1 MREME
6 ICKHNQNG
14 FCKFRERCDKRHDNE
29 ICRSRKEC
37 TDSECTKRHPRECK
51 YFQLYGYCTF
61 SDTCAYSHMAH
72 KNNKVETLEK
82 EVAELKDDVEMAKMM
97 IESMNRMIQSKVDI
111 EMKHKEDNEK
121 TKREKELKEM
131 MEKEV
136 GDLKNELS
144 TLKQMFA
151 KLYTLMKANKVEA
164 VEKINENTNENEGV
178 TEKAKESSEKLKGAK
193 FNCEKCEYETNKRI
207 TLKKHMNTK
216 HGEHEE

>member
-1 MREME
+1 
-6 ICKHNQNG
+6 
-14 FCKFRERCDKRHDNE
+14 
-29 ICRSRKEC
+29 
-37 TDSECTKRHPRECK
+37 
-51 YFQLYGYCTF
+51 
-61 SDTCAYSHMAH
+61 MAH

-82 EVAELKDDVEMAKMM
+82 EVAELKDDVEMAKIM

-216 HGEHEE
+216 HGEEI